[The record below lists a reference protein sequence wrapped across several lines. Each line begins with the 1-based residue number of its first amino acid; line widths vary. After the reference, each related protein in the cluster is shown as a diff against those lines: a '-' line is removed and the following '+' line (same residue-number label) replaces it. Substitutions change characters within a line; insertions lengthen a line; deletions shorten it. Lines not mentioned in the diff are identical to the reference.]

1 MKEIP
6 MFKKQNKPSDKDTK
20 LNDLFSIRK
29 PTIFAVV
36 SLILLSTISKWKIG
50 EIEFEGGPTFAVLAA
65 LLLMWPIIKQ
75 IAVRGGSTE
84 FLGLKL
90 QINKLEKHTEQEIAL
105 RIEELQSDIEELR
118 KLGDASKSKLIS
130 DYRDPN
136 VVDNQAIVSA
146 IDEYRRYKDIKD
158 WKARVEIDKKL
169 TSGVGRLPL
178 NDLENLLA
186 ETNYDQETSMA
197 IAVSLGL
204 SVPGDDEIK
213 AIKTLTKLLKSPF
226 EKVRYRAVKS
236 IERRARR
243 SDTSKEAREIM
254 RESILAALKRESTHV
269 VIEALNKSLKVIFK

>member
-1 MKEIP
+1 MS
-6 MFKKQNKPSDKDTK
+6 NNG
-20 LNDLFSIRK
+20 LNR
-29 PTIFAVV
+29 
-36 SLILLSTISKWKIG
+36 
-50 EIEFEGGPTFAVLAA
+50 
-65 LLLMWPIIKQ
+65 
-75 IAVRGGSTE
+75 
-84 FLGLKL
+84 
-90 QINKLEKHTEQEIAL
+90 
-105 RIEELQSDIEELR
+105 QSDIEELR
-118 KLGDASKSKLIS
+118 KLGGANKNNLIS

-146 IDEYRRYKDIKD
+146 IDEYRHYKDIKD

-186 ETNYDQETSMA
+186 ETNYNQETSMA
-197 IAVSLGL
+197 VAVSLGL

-254 RESILAALKRESTHV
+254 HESILAALKRESTYV

>member
-1 MKEIP
+1 
-6 MFKKQNKPSDKDTK
+6 MFKKQNKPSDKDAQ

-118 KLGDASKSKLIS
+118 KLGGANKNNLIS

-136 VVDNQAIVSA
+136 VDNQAIVSA
-146 IDEYRRYKDIKD
+146 IDDYRLYKDIND
-158 WKARVEIDKKL
+158 WKARVDIDKKL

-186 ETNYDQETSMA
+186 ERNYDQETSMA
-197 IAVSLGL
+197 VAVSLGL
-204 SVPGDDEIK
+204 SVPGDDEIT
-213 AIKTLTKLLKSPF
+213 AIKTLTKLLESPF
-226 EKVRYRAVKS
+226 ERVRYRAIKS

-254 RESILAALKRESTHV
+254 HESILAALKRESTYV
-269 VIEALNKSLKVIFK
+269 VIEALNKSLKVIFQ

>member
-1 MKEIP
+1 
-6 MFKKQNKPSDKDTK
+6 MFKKQNKPSDKDTQ
-20 LNDLFSIRK
+20 LTNLFSIRK
-29 PTIFAVV
+29 PTILAVI

-50 EIEFEGGPTFAVLAA
+50 EVEFEGGPTFAVLAA

-118 KLGDASKSKLIS
+118 KLGGANKNNLIS

-136 VVDNQAIVSA
+136 VDNQAIVSA
-146 IDEYRRYKDIKD
+146 IDDYRLDKDIND
-158 WKARVEIDKKL
+158 WKARGDIDKKL

-186 ETNYDQETSMA
+186 ERNYDQETSMA
-197 IAVSLGL
+197 VAVSLGL
-204 SVPGDDEIK
+204 SVPGDDEIT
-213 AIKTLTKLLKSPF
+213 AIKTLTKLLESPF
-226 EKVRYRAVKS
+226 ERVRYRAIKS

-254 RESILAALKRESTHV
+254 HESILAALKRESTYV
-269 VIEALNKSLKVIFK
+269 VIEALNKSLKVIFQ